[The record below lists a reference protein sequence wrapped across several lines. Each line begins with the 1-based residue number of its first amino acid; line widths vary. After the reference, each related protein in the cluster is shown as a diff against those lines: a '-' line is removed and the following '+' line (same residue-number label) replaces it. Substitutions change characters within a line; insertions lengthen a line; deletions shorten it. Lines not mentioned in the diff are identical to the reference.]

1 MILKNVRCLYFNYVL
16 GIAHYKDVTI
26 VILDTEGLFSLEES
40 GSIFDNQ
47 IITMAILSSHIVLI
61 NHKGE
66 LSSNLEGLI
75 GMSLY
80 PKLQLQNSSLKPKL
94 LFVLRGQMD
103 RNKKIFCEQLTQFK
117 HNLQTSSGFLKV
129 SIDDELEI
137 KHENIVLLPSAFS
150 EDINSDLNIQQRW
163 RNQTFP
169 IMINEL
175 RLNIFDGLNE
185 QIIKQNHG
193 YKDFDYLYNKLTN
206 NWKSI
211 DELGQGSLMCKI

>member
-1 MILKNVRCLYFNYVL
+1 NYVL
-16 GIAHYKDVTI
+16 GIAYYKDVTI
-26 VILDTEGLFSLEES
+26 VILDAEGILSLEES

-47 IITMAILSSHIVLI
+47 TITMAILSSHIVLI

-80 PKLQLQNSSLKPKL
+80 AKLQLQNSPLKPKV
-94 LFVLRGQMD
+94 LFVLRDQMD

-117 HNLQTSSGFLKV
+117 DNLQTSSRFLKV

-150 EDINSDLNIQQRW
+150 ED
-163 RNQTFP
+163 
-169 IMINEL
+169 
-175 RLNIFDGLNE
+175 
-185 QIIKQNHG
+185 
-193 YKDFDYLYNKLTN
+193 
-206 NWKSI
+206 
-211 DELGQGSLMCKI
+211 